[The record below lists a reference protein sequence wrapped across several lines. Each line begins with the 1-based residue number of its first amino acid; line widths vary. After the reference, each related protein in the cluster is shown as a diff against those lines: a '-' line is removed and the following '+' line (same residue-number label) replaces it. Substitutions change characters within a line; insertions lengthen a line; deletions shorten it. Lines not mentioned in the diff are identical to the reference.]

1 MVKASKSVRILRR
14 PLELESTTDSSDTDL
29 KVQKRRLS
37 LSLQRK
43 KNIKFV
49 YRKASKIDCSTS
61 CSSDF
66 EEGKS
71 STVTELMKK
80 KLPTDNT
87 CEENT
92 ATAVERTGKKRLFA
106 LDLDDED
113 TERDVTSEVLTISN
127 SSSSSDD
134 ELPSFVDAVERI
146 TPSKS
151 NKRPRD
157 KEHDDTAVERITSSK
172 SNKRPRD
179 KEHDDT
185 VGTLKTKKCHK
196 DHEKKQKANST
207 KKRRIA
213 SKQRAKSVQGDNCIV
228 ISSDSETDSLFSGP
242 DNISNTISGTEND
255 GKSETSSKFGIHF
268 PENFDDN
275 CETPPISNDVRVLG
289 HPISGEKPKESISI
303 SDAKDIDSQ
312 INVPCI
318 SNINISTNV
327 VQEENPN
334 STTKWCSKTDTTN
347 TLESLNQFSTWFSSP
362 TQNNLDSEAEHVKV
376 EELSANLPREKDAHN
391 TGTVV
396 NQQPRLGKYEEPL
409 SPIVNQAPDS
419 LMEVDFVYEDISSQ
433 SVYTCMPTIEESMES
448 DEDDNAIVAA
458 AKEAGIKG

>member
-1 MVKASKSVRILRR
+1 MVKSSKSVRILRR
-14 PLELESTTDSSDTDL
+14 PLELESTTDSSDINL

-61 CSSDF
+61 CSSDL

-71 STVTELMKK
+71 STVNELMKK

-92 ATAVERTGKKRLFA
+92 ATAGERTGKKRLFV

-127 SSSSSDD
+127 SSSNSDD

-151 NKRPRD
+151 
-157 KEHDDTAVERITSSK
+157 I
-172 SNKRPRD
+172 KRPRD

-213 SKQRAKSVQGDNCIV
+213 SKQRAKSVPDDNCIV

-242 DNISNTISGTEND
+242 DNLSSTISGTEND
-255 GKSETSSKFGIHF
+255 SKSKTSSKSGIHF
-268 PENFDDN
+268 PENFDDD
-275 CETPPISNDVRVLG
+275 CKTPPLSNDVRVLS
-289 HPISGEKPKESISI
+289 HPISGEKPKESSAI

-318 SNINISTNV
+318 SNINTSTNG
-327 VQEENPN
+327 VQKVNPN
-334 STTKWCSKTDTTN
+334 STTKWCSKTDTMN

-362 TQNNLDSEAEHVKV
+362 TQNNLDNEAEHMKV
-376 EELSANLPREKDAHN
+376 DELSAKLPREEDAHN

-396 NQQPRLGKYEEPL
+396 SKVSQQPRLGNYKEPL
-409 SPIVNQAPDS
+409 SPTVNQAPDS

-433 SVYTCMPTIEESMES
+433 NVYTCMPTIEESMES